1 MTHYNFWSPSTVFN
15 RFGSFRCDEEYRR
28 NTGWRMTLT
37 CATEKIAK
45 HIEQLGYVVVCGY
58 GCDGGWIILSIHRH
72 SSKALPGGKLV
83 YGIMNS
89 YSGTARWERQLSGN
103 RTIYEAAKAF
113 CPEKFTG
120 DNSNLRRSV
129 DCVFTDKK
137 IKDMIEKGSHS
148 NKISKDDQ
156 LMETYLHGISTIGN
170 TLPAD
175 IVEALRTFTSTDNM
189 FVNDPD
195 YEFYIPPSMQELPE
209 ACPCPEESLKEKE
222 FNYATA
228 AAPAAAPAPAPAAP
242 AAAAAAAAPAPAA
255 TTQYTKDAGSSAT
268 DSDSE

>member
-1 MTHYNFWSPSTVFN
+1 MEQTNFWSPSTVFN
-15 RFGSFRCDEEYRR
+15 RFGSLRCEDEYRS
-28 NTGWRMTLT
+28 NSGWRMALT

-45 HIEQLGYVVVCGY
+45 RIEQLGYAVTCGY
-58 GCDGGWIILSIHRH
+58 GGGGGWIILAIHKH

-89 YSGTARWERQLSGN
+89 LSESQAQRERSLSGN

-120 DNSNLRRSV
+120 DYSNLRRSV
-129 DCVFTDKK
+129 DGVFTEKK
-137 IKDMIEKGSHS
+137 IKDLIERGSHS
-148 NKISKDDQ
+148 NQISKDDQ
-156 LMETYLHGISTIGN
+156 LMETYLQGVSTIGN

-175 IVEALRTFTSTDNM
+175 IVEALRMFTSTDES

-209 ACPCPEESLKEKE
+209 ACPCQEGVLY
-222 FNYATA
+222 NLGGGGAGAVA
-228 AAPAAAPAPAPAAP
+228 AVAVAACGPAGG
-242 AAAAAAAAPAPAA
+242 
-255 TTQYTKDAGSSAT
+255 GSSSGSE
-268 DSDSE
+268 SDDESAD

>member
-15 RFGSFRCDEEYRR
+15 RFASFRCDEEYRR
-28 NTGWRMTLT
+28 NIGWRMALT
-37 CATEKIAK
+37 CPTEKIAK
-45 HIEQLGYVVVCGY
+45 HIEQLGYVVACGY
-58 GCDGGWIILSIHRH
+58 GCDGGWIILSIHKH

-83 YGIMNS
+83 YGVMNS
-89 YSGTARWERQLSGN
+89 CLPGRARWERQLSGD

-120 DNSNLRRSV
+120 DYSNLCRSV
-129 DCVFTDKK
+129 DGVFTEKK
-137 IKDMIEKGSHS
+137 IKDIIEKGSHS
-148 NKISKDDQ
+148 NKISKDPE
-156 LMETYLHGISTIGN
+156 LMETYLHGVSTIGN

-175 IVEALRTFTSTDNM
+175 IVEALRTFTSTDEI

-209 ACPCPEESLKEKE
+209 ACPCPEEPLKEKE
-222 FNYATA
+222 FSY
-228 AAPAAAPAPAPAAP
+228 
-242 AAAAAAAAPAPAA
+242 AAAAVA
-255 TTQYTKDAGSSAT
+255 TTQDTKDDDDSSAT

>member
-1 MTHYNFWSPSTVFN
+1 MEQTNFWAPSTVFN
-15 RFGSFRCDEEYRR
+15 RFGSLRCEDEYRS
-28 NTGWRMTLT
+28 NSGWRMALT

-45 HIEQLGYVVVCGY
+45 RIEQLGYAVTCGY
-58 GCDGGWIILSIHRH
+58 GGNGGWIILAIHKH

-89 YSGTARWERQLSGN
+89 LSESQAQRERSLSGN

-120 DNSNLRRSV
+120 DYSNLRRSV
-129 DCVFTDKK
+129 DGVFTEKK
-137 IKDMIEKGSHS
+137 IKDLIERGSRS
-148 NKISKDDQ
+148 NQISKDDQ
-156 LMETYLHGISTIGN
+156 LMETYLHGVSTIGN

-175 IVEALRTFTSTDNM
+175 IVEALRMFTSTDES

-209 ACPCPEESLKEKE
+209 ACPCPEGQLYNLGGGGAGAVAAVAACGPAGGDLSSGSESDDE
-222 FNYATA
+222 
-228 AAPAAAPAPAPAAP
+228 
-242 AAAAAAAAPAPAA
+242 
-255 TTQYTKDAGSSAT
+255 SA
-268 DSDSE
+268 D

>member
-1 MTHYNFWSPSTVFN
+1 MEQTNFWAPSTVFN
-15 RFGSFRCDEEYRR
+15 RFGSLRCEDEYRS
-28 NTGWRMTLT
+28 NSGWRMALT

-45 HIEQLGYVVVCGY
+45 RIEQLGYAVTCGY
-58 GCDGGWIILSIHRH
+58 GGNGGWIILAIHKH

-89 YSGTARWERQLSGN
+89 LSESQAQRERSLSGN

-120 DNSNLRRSV
+120 DYSNLRRSV
-129 DCVFTDKK
+129 DGVFTEKK
-137 IKDMIEKGSHS
+137 IKDLIERGSRS
-148 NKISKDDQ
+148 NQISKDDQ
-156 LMETYLHGISTIGN
+156 LMETYLHGVSTIGN

-175 IVEALRTFTSTDNM
+175 IVEALRMFTSTDES

-209 ACPCPEESLKEKE
+209 ACPCPEGQLYNLGGGGAAGAVAAVAAVAACGPAGGDLSSGSESDDE
-222 FNYATA
+222 
-228 AAPAAAPAPAPAAP
+228 
-242 AAAAAAAAPAPAA
+242 
-255 TTQYTKDAGSSAT
+255 SA
-268 DSDSE
+268 D

>member
-1 MTHYNFWSPSTVFN
+1 MV
-15 RFGSFRCDEEYRR
+15 
-28 NTGWRMTLT
+28 LT

-45 HIEQLGYVVVCGY
+45 CIEQLGYVVEIGY
-58 GCDGGWIILSIHRH
+58 GCDGGWIILSIHKH

-89 YSGTARWERQLSGN
+89 LSESQAQRERSLSGN

-120 DNSNLRRSV
+120 DYSNLRRSV
-129 DCVFTDKK
+129 DGVFTEKK
-137 IKDMIEKGSHS
+137 IKDLIERGSRS
-148 NKISKDDQ
+148 NQISKDDQ
-156 LMETYLHGISTIGN
+156 LIETYLQGVSTIGN

-175 IVEALRTFTSTDNM
+175 IVEALRTFTSTDES

-209 ACPCPEESLKEKE
+209 ACPCPEGRRYNLGGGGAGAVAAVAAGAAVAGVAACGPAGGDLSSGSESDDE
-222 FNYATA
+222 
-228 AAPAAAPAPAPAAP
+228 
-242 AAAAAAAAPAPAA
+242 
-255 TTQYTKDAGSSAT
+255 SA
-268 DSDSE
+268 D

>member
-1 MTHYNFWSPSTVFN
+1 MTNYNFWSPSTVFN
-15 RFGSFRCDEEYRR
+15 RFGSFRYDDEYHSSL
-28 NTGWRMTLT
+28 GWRMALT

-45 HIEQLGYVVVCGY
+45 CIEQLGYVVACGY
-58 GCDGGWIILSIHRH
+58 GGNGGWIILAIHKH

-89 YSGTARWERQLSGN
+89 YSGTARWERSLSGN

-129 DCVFTDKK
+129 DGVFTDKK

-148 NKISKDDQ
+148 NKISGDGQ
-156 LMETYLHGISTIGN
+156 LIETYLQGVSTIGN

-175 IVEALRTFTSTDNM
+175 IVEALRMFTSTDQI

-209 ACPCPEESLKEKE
+209 ACPCQEE
-222 FNYATA
+222 
-228 AAPAAAPAPAPAAP
+228 
-242 AAAAAAAAPAPAA
+242 
-255 TTQYTKDAGSSAT
+255 TQKNKHSDYLSVCPVPTTKDTKGDDSSSS
-268 DSDSE
+268 DSDSSNE